1 MLCFVCSLQLRS
13 VPIVAHFPAT
23 EEEGS
28 SDDWTLPEHIGIR
41 ESIEAEEVARF
52 VEQQI
57 GAS

>member
-1 MLCFVCSLQLRS
+1 VFPLQLRS

-28 SDDWTLPEHIGIR
+28 SDEWTLPEHIGIR
-41 ESIEAEEVARF
+41 ESIVAEEVARF